1 MTNITVAGIWHQGMV
16 LSACMSELG
25 HTVVGVCSNDRDAAL
40 LNAGSPLLH
49 EPGLKALL
57 ERNVAAG
64 RLRYTTDAA
73 RSVQKADI
81 VFLSADTPLDNDDAS
96 DLSEILALIDLLRPH
111 LVTRPVLC
119 VTAQV
124 PVGTTAEIA
133 RRAGSDV
140 GALRGYAYVPE
151 FLRLGSAVETFQ
163 QADRVVIGCDDP
175 DVAQQVAALYQ
186 PLNRP
191 VVFTGVRTAEM
202 AKHASNA
209 FLATTISF
217 INEIAGLCERLGADA
232 SDVARILKLDHR
244 IGPDAFLTPGLGFA
258 GGTLGREIRSLQ
270 QFGRSVGSETVLL
283 DAVWNVNARRAS
295 LVTDRLKETLTD
307 LRDRVV
313 TLFGLTYKPGTSTLR
328 GAISLTIARRLQ
340 AAGARVRA
348 YDPLAD
354 LTECRGAIPI
364 EMAPDP
370 YTAAHAADAVVLLT
384 EWAGI
389 EALEFDRLR
398 RHTRGD
404 IFFDTRNLFDPALLG
419 RSGFRYIGIGRP

>member
-1 MTNITVAGIWHQGMV
+1 MV

-25 HTVVGVCSNDRDAAL
+25 HTVVGICGNDRDAAT
-40 LNAGSPLLH
+40 LNAGTPLLH
-49 EPGLKALL
+49 EPGLEELL
-57 ERNVAAG
+57 ERNLAAG
-64 RLRYTTDAA
+64 RLRYATDA
-73 RSVQKADI
+73 RSVQTADV
-81 VFLSADTPLDNDDAS
+81 VFVSADTPVDDDDAS
-96 DLSEILALIDLLRPH
+96 DLSEILAVIDALRPY

-124 PVGTTAEIA
+124 PVGSTAEIA
-133 RRAGSDV
+133 RRAGSDA

-163 QADRVVIGCDDP
+163 QADRIVIGCDDP
-175 DVAQQVAALYQ
+175 EVAQLVAALYR

-191 VVFTGVRTAEM
+191 LVFTGVRTAEM

-217 INEIAGLCERLGADA
+217 INEIAGLCEQLGADA
-232 SDVARILKLDHR
+232 SDVAQILKLDHR
-244 IGPDAFLTPGLGFA
+244 IGPHAFLTPGLGFA
-258 GGTLGREIRSLQ
+258 GGTLGREIRALQ
-270 QFGRSVGSETVLL
+270 QFGRSIGTETALL
-283 DAVWNVNARRAS
+283 DAVWNVNERRAS
-295 LVTDRLKETLTD
+295 IVTERLEETLTG

-328 GAISLTIARRLQ
+328 GAISLTIAGRLQ

-354 LTECRGAIPI
+354 LTGCTGAISI

-370 YTAAHAADAVVLLT
+370 YSAAHAADAVVLLT

-404 IFFDTRNLFDPALLG
+404 VFFDTRNLFDPALLC
-419 RSGFRYIGIGRP
+419 RSGFRYFGIGRP